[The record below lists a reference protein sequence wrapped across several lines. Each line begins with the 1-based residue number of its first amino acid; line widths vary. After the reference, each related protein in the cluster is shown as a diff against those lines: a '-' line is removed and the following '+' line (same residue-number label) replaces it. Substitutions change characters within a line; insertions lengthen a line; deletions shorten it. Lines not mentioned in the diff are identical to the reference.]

1 MRGERMDTNKNGELR
16 ERYGNNKGF
25 VKVETVNELKMVV
38 VVQIKLNEL
47 HELDKCTWK
56 TQKYSAQQ

>member
-1 MRGERMDTNKNGELR
+1 
-16 ERYGNNKGF
+16 
-25 VKVETVNELKMVV
+25 MVV

-56 TQKYSAQQ
+56 TQKYSAQQWT